1 MFELGVYSFG
11 NVQRQVDGNLGSTA
25 QAVRN
30 LLEMIQLAEEV
41 GLDYFGVGEH
51 HTREMPIS
59 SPASIL
65 NAAAAVT
72 EQIKLGST
80 VTVLST
86 DDPVRVYQQHATA
99 AAISDG
105 RVDLTVGRGSST
117 DSFPLFGYRLE
128 DYDALYASKLELLLA
143 VNDSDRVTWSGPF
156 RGLSLQDA
164 LVVPR
169 ADQKLKIWLGTGG
182 NPQSTIRAGE
192 LGVPIAYG
200 ILSGD
205 APHWRRLADLYRRA
219 AEVHDHAPERLD
231 ISVAA
236 HGFIATDGEVAK
248 ETFYRHE
255 RSVMQRASASRGVAE
270 PDRSFFEQRY
280 APGGMVFAGDPD
292 EVADRI
298 VAFQRMLG
306 HSRQILQMDIGQ
318 MPHHEAMRSV
328 ELLGTEVLPRV
339 RARLA

>member
-11 NVQRQVDGNLGSTA
+11 NVQRQPDGSLGTTA

-30 LLEMIQLAEEV
+30 LMEMITLAEEV

-65 NAAAAVT
+65 NAAASVT
-72 EQIKLGST
+72 SQIGLGST
-80 VTVLST
+80 VTVLGT

-99 AAISDG
+99 SAISNG

-128 DYDALYASKLELLLA
+128 DYDALYASKLDLLLA
-143 VNDSDRVTWSGPF
+143 VNDSDRVNWSGPF
-156 RGLSLQDA
+156 RGLPLQDA

-169 ADQKLKIWLGTGG
+169 AEEKLKIWLGTGG
-182 NPQSTIRAGE
+182 NPQSTIRAGD

-205 APHWRRLADLYRRA
+205 APYWRRLADLYRRSA
-219 AEVHDHAPERLD
+219 QLRGHDLSGLD

-236 HGFIATDGEVAK
+236 HGFIAADGAVAK

-255 RSVMQRASASRGVAE
+255 QSVMQRASASRGGAV

-298 VAFQRMLG
+298 VAFQRVLG

-318 MPHHEAMRSV
+318 LPHDDAMRSV

-339 RARLA
+339 RAALV